1 MGFAHTHLLFGKK
14 QDQKLL
20 FKTPWS
26 WGFRQKSNSK
36 NESFCINRSRE
47 HPLQGLGRRPMTL
60 TLWLDLELALDLNI
74 EKEGEPNEL

>member
-1 MGFAHTHLLFGKK
+1 ME
-14 QDQKLL
+14 
-20 FKTPWS
+20 

-36 NESFCINRSRE
+36 NESFCINGSRE

-74 EKEGEPNEL
+74 EKEGEQNEL

>member
-1 MGFAHTHLLFGKK
+1 LVKSKTKNFYLKPHGHGVLGKNPTA
-14 QDQKLL
+14 
-20 FKTPWS
+20 KT
-26 WGFRQKSNSK
+26 KV
-36 NESFCINRSRE
+36 CINGSRE